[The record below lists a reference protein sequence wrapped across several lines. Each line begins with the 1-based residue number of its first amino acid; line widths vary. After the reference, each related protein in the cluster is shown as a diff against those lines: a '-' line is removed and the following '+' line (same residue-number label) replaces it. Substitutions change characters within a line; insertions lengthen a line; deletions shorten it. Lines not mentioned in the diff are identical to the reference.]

1 MIMKTWALCAL
12 AATAVQIVLAMKCRW
27 YWGLILPACFGAFT
41 IYAWEDLMS
50 IGIQFSVLAALAIP
64 PIWLVSIFDVFY
76 WRRKWKG
83 IQGTCAGDRTAANS
97 RGPLPARDNKGP
109 EGDKKI

>member
-1 MIMKTWALCAL
+1 MGAVRACRHGCADCAGNEMPLVLGPDFAGLFWRFYDLCMGGSDEHRNP
-12 AATAVQIVLAMKCRW
+12 I
-27 YWGLILPACFGAFT
+27 FGARRT
-41 IYAWEDLMS
+41 
-50 IGIQFSVLAALAIP
+50 GHP